1 MSKKHKRVCLVSS
14 YNTHLLI
21 LVSTIMPSFAS
32 LVCILIYI
40 ESSAVGLKISV
51 ITGGIRK
58 CKSII
63 KKKRKRHDK
72 ILSLV

>member
-1 MSKKHKRVCLVSS
+1 
-14 YNTHLLI
+14 
-21 LVSTIMPSFAS
+21 MPSFAS

-72 ILSLV
+72 ILSLVQDKFA

>member
-1 MSKKHKRVCLVSS
+1 MLGFKLQHALT
-14 YNTHLLI
+14 YF
-21 LVSTIMPSFAS
+21 SFYDHAFFCFIS
-32 LVCILIYI
+32 ILIYI